1 MTDALAPP
9 TPSQMVPGEF
19 AEKAMASLMSMHTE
33 LMDEKERRVE
43 LYRKLMER
51 EQTVA
56 ELRMYIRLLEEKLE
70 PKAEPAAAPMSRPQ
84 PVAAPVREVHVA
96 AVPAQPY
103 VPPPVQ
109 PAPPSIPAS
118 AYTREPNVA
127 PPLPPRVARPK
138 VDGWK
143 TW

>member
-1 MTDALAPP
+1 MNDALASAP
-9 TPSQMVPGEF
+9 TAQMVPGDF
-19 AEKAMASLMSMHTE
+19 AEKAMASLMSLHSE

-56 ELRMYIRLLEEKLE
+56 ELRMYIRVLEEKLE
-70 PKAEPAAAPMSRPQ
+70 PKAEVARPAPAPAAEPVMRAYVAPR
-84 PVAAPVREVHVA
+84 
-96 AVPAQPY
+96 
-103 VPPPVQ
+103 
-109 PAPPSIPAS
+109 PAPAPAHVIASMPEPAPAAS
-118 AYTREPNVA
+118 AYTREPTVA

>member
-1 MTDALAPP
+1 MNDALAS
-9 TPSQMVPGEF
+9 TPAAQMIPGDF

-56 ELRMYIRLLEEKLE
+56 ELRMYIRVLEEKLE
-70 PKAEPAAAPMSRPQ
+70 PKVEVAPARAPAHPGVSRPEPAAAP
-84 PVAAPVREVHVA
+84 AREVHVA
-96 AVPAQPY
+96 
-103 VPPPVQ
+103 
-109 PAPPSIPAS
+109 PAPPELHIARPPDAS
-118 AYTREPNVA
+118 AYTREPTVA
-127 PPLPPRVARPK
+127 PPLPPRVGRPK

>member
-1 MTDALAPP
+1 MNDALASTAPA
-9 TPSQMVPGEF
+9 QMIPGDF

-70 PKAEPAAAPMSRPQ
+70 PRSEATPAPRPAPLSRPE
-84 PVAAPVREVHVA
+84 PVAAPPREVHVA
-96 AVPAQPY
+96 PALSVEPQRSR
-103 VPPPVQ
+103 Q
-109 PAPPSIPAS
+109 ADAS
-118 AYTREPNVA
+118 AYTREPTVA
-127 PPLPPRVARPK
+127 PPLPPRVGRPK

>member
-1 MTDALAPP
+1 
-9 TPSQMVPGEF
+9 MVPGDF
-19 AEKAMASLMSMHTE
+19 AEKAMASLMSLHTE

-56 ELRMYIRLLEEKLE
+56 ELRMYIRLLEEKAEQKPPPEPAPRPMVPMASLE
-70 PKAEPAAAPMSRPQ
+70 PIPAPRRTAPFANAAPP
-84 PVAAPVREVHVA
+84 PREVESPV
-96 AVPAQPY
+96 VPT
-103 VPPPVQ
+103 PPR
-109 PAPPSIPAS
+109 PPPAS
-118 AYTREPNVA
+118 AYSREPTVA
-127 PPLPPRVARPK
+127 PPLPPRMARPR

>member
-1 MTDALAPP
+1 MTDAIAP
-9 TPSQMVPGEF
+9 VPAAHMIPGDF
-19 AEKAMASLMSMHTE
+19 AEKAMASLMSLHSE

-56 ELRMYIRLLEEKLE
+56 ELRMYIRVLEEKLE
-70 PKAEPAAAPMSRPQ
+70 PHAEVARPAPAPPPLPLVQAYVAPRLAPQTGPQ
-84 PVAAPVREVHVA
+84 PVIAAPPE
-96 AVPAQPY
+96 
-103 VPPPVQ
+103 
-109 PAPPSIPAS
+109 PAPPAS
-118 AYTREPNVA
+118 AYTREPTTA
-127 PPLPPRVARPK
+127 PPLPPRVGRPK